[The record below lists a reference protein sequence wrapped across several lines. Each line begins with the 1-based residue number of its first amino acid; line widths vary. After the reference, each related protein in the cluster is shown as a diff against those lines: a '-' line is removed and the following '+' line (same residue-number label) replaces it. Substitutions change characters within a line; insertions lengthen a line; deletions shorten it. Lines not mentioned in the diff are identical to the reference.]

1 MGVLEKVREG
11 IRIYIRGLQF
21 YTFFGISIGIKRW
34 LIDNGKM
41 FENVQIFS
49 HLHLK
54 YAKSAI
60 MTQKILFLKNINMG
74 I

>member
-1 MGVLEKVREG
+1 
-11 IRIYIRGLQF
+11 
-21 YTFFGISIGIKRW
+21 
-34 LIDNGKM
+34 M

-60 MTQKILFLKNINMG
+60 MTPKNINMG
-74 I
+74 MLISNSLMPASTNAPEKS